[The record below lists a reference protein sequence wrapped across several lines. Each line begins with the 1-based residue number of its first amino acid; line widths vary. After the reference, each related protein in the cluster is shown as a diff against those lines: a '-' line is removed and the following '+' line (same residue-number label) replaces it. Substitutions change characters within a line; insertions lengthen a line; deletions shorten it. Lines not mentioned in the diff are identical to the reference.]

1 MNDGQHAEGGARRSS
16 LAAGIELFNARR
28 FWDAH
33 EAWERLWLVAE
44 GPEKRFLQGLIQLAA
59 AYHHVQRGTYPGG
72 IRLFDAA
79 LQKLGE
85 FPPECGGVHRAGA
98 VAAAATHRQRIAL
111 GEKIDP
117 GEFPKLS

>member
-1 MNDGQHAEGGARRSS
+1 MSDGQDAAGGARHSS
-16 LAAGIELFNARR
+16 LAAGVALFNAQR

-33 EAWERLWLVAE
+33 EAWERLWLAAE
-44 GPEKRFLQGLIQLAA
+44 GPEKKFLQGLIQLAA
-59 AYHHVQRGTYPGG
+59 AYHHVQRGTYSGG

-79 LQKLGE
+79 LAKLGE
-85 FPPECGGVHRAGA
+85 FAPEYGGVGRAGA
-98 VAAAATHRQRIAL
+98 VAAAAAHRQRIAL